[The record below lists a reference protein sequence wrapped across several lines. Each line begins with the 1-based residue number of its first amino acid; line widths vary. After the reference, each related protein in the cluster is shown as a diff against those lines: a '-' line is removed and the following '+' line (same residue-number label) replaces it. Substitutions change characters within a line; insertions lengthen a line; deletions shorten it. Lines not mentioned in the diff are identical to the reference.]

1 METQNNFA
9 QFYFD
14 HADVFMVA
22 INSDEVVTDVN
33 KKACEVL
40 GHSVDEIK
48 GKNWFDNFI
57 PKAKRED
64 ARRHFHSMLL
74 GSLRHVHYEYP
85 VIAKHGEKRTFDF
98 HNILVSDKK
107 GNTIGVLSSG
117 TDVTDRKQKEEASKG
132 GGEPTSNFVGSHD

>member
-1 METQNNFA
+1 MREKKLETQNNFA

-22 INSDEVVTDVN
+22 LNGDGIVTDVN

-40 GHSVDEIK
+40 GHSADEIK
-48 GKNWFDNFI
+48 GKNWFNNFI

-64 ARRHFHSMLL
+64 AKRNFHSMLL

-107 GNTIGVLSSG
+107 GSSPG
-117 TDVTDRKQKEEASKG
+117 RC
-132 GGEPTSNFVGSHD
+132 